1 MSVSEQESQSVML
14 DEKDAGGGGGGVEA
28 ATTSG
33 DNAPQSSSSSTSS
46 GIECLSSSSNGDANS
61 NGQERAP
68 TC

>member
-1 MSVSEQESQSVML
+1 ML
-14 DEKDAGGGGGGVEA
+14 DEKDAGGGGGVEV

-46 GIECLSSSSNGDANS
+46 GIESLSSSNGDANS